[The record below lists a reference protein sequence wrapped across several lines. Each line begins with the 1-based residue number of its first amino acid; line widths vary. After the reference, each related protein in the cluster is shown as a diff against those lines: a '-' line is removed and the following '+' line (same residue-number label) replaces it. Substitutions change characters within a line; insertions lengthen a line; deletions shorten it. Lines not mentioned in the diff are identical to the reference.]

1 MYDGVYYKKDINK
14 RRIYVPTLLSRWR
27 NSMVKNGETL
37 RHEVRTKYK
46 PVCARIKTKLIFSFV
61 CKQRDSSVFKF
72 KHKTVVFKDNVQ
84 VNKDYIKYKLFF
96 LTKMGSTSPFWCL
109 TCWKK
114 ISCKPLGVSP
124 RSKEEE
130 NNWWDYQDQ
139 PERFQD
145 IQSREMMPSPR
156 AFRTKNWE

>member
-1 MYDGVYYKKDINK
+1 MHDGVYYKKDINK

-84 VNKDYIKYKLFF
+84 VNKTTLSINSFF
-96 LTKMGSTSPFWCL
+96 LRKWEVRLLSGASHAERKFPANLWAYL
-109 TCWKK
+109 HD
-114 ISCKPLGVSP
+114 L
-124 RSKEEE
+124 KEEE
-130 NNWWDYQDQ
+130 NNW
-139 PERFQD
+139 
-145 IQSREMMPSPR
+145 
-156 AFRTKNWE
+156 